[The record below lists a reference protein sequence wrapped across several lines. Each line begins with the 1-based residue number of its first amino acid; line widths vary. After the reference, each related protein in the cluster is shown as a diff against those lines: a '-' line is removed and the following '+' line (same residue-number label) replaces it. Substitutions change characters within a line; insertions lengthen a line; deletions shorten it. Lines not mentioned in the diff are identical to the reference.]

1 MRNYDGLGGQLLFAY
16 LHRHGHV
23 HWTDN
28 RLRIEWDRRRR
39 GRRRAARGGLDL
51 YRDGID
57 RSKLAQWG
65 AAHDLVATLRPGR
78 RRARGGRRTR
88 GRYADVEDPRPY
100 LDDVQPDEFP
110 LSMFY
115 TRSRASSRPRSTA
128 RLAPSSARSWPH
140 ERPRLEGRVIAV
152 AGAGGSLGPVV
163 VRALAAEGAGVAAT
177 DRDADL
183 LASLGDAV
191 AHTATADLVTPTAR
205 SPGATRS
212 PATSARVHGLLHLVG
227 GWRGG
232 QALHEAPLGGPRPA
246 RAPALPHGRPH
257 DPRLRRRPAAAGD
270 RGRFALVSAAQAQR
284 PSAGNAAYAAMK
296 AAAEAWT
303 LAFAQELAET
313 GATANAVVINA
324 LVTPQMR
331 AEHPEKAY
339 RTFTDAEEIA
349 EALVFLCSDAA
360 RKMTGQRLRAPRRLA

>member
-1 MRNYDGLGGQLLFAY
+1 MSAGESSPPDAPAP
-16 LHRHGHV
+16 
-23 HWTDN
+23 
-28 RLRIEWDRRRR
+28 
-39 GRRRAARGGLDL
+39 AAPGRGG
-51 YRDGID
+51 G
-57 RSKLAQWG
+57 
-65 AAHDLVATLRPGR
+65 
-78 RRARGGRRTR
+78 
-88 GRYADVEDPRPY
+88 
-100 LDDVQPDEFP
+100 
-110 LSMFY
+110 
-115 TRSRASSRPRSTA
+115 
-128 RLAPSSARSWPH
+128 
-140 ERPRLEGRVIAV
+140 RLEGRVIAV

-163 VRALAAEGAGVAAT
+163 VRALAAEGASVAAT

-191 AHTATADLVTPTAR
+191 AHTATADLVTPDGAVAWRDAVAR
-205 SPGATRS
+205 DLGA
-212 PATSARVHGLLHLVG
+212 VDGLLHLVG

-232 QALHEAPLGGPRPA
+232 QALHEAPLEDLDLLERLLFRTVVHTT
-246 RAPALPHGRPH
+246 RAFAG
-257 DPRLRRRPAAAGD
+257 DLRAAGD

-360 RKMTGQRLRAPRRLA
+360 RKMTGQRLALHGG